1 MLMARLRRSLSRSG
15 IPGDPFCA
23 CARGSTTNI
32 PASNTTAAA
41 FPFVIIALT
50 CPVRNLHPPAPCRS
64 HHAIPSALIPIR
76 TATIFRNSCPSAL
89 LWGMIPARTGFAPF
103 GRDTEVL
110 MPAPITSMEAARV
123 AALNR
128 YAILDSEPEQ
138 SFDDLVLLA
147 AHICKVPMAM
157 ISLVDDH
164 RQWFKS
170 KLGLQ
175 VEETPRDISICT
187 HTIQQGD
194 LFIVPD
200 TLQDPRFRENPL
212 VVGEPHIR
220 FYAGTPLVNDD
231 DFALGTLCVVD
242 REPRELDAEQ
252 KDALNALG
260 RLALRQMELRLN
272 LQLLKE
278 ALNDRTRE
286 EHARELELKRLEEK
300 LVRVLGLKI

>member
-1 MLMARLRRSLSRSG
+1 
-15 IPGDPFCA
+15 
-23 CARGSTTNI
+23 
-32 PASNTTAAA
+32 
-41 FPFVIIALT
+41 
-50 CPVRNLHPPAPCRS
+50 
-64 HHAIPSALIPIR
+64 
-76 TATIFRNSCPSAL
+76 
-89 LWGMIPARTGFAPF
+89 MISARTGFAPL
-103 GRDTEVL
+103 GGNPEVR

-138 SFDDLVLLA
+138 SFDDLVTLA
-147 AHICKVPMAM
+147 AHICKVPIAM
-157 ISLVDDH
+157 LSLVDDH

-170 KLGLQ
+170 KLGVQ
-175 VEETPRDISICT
+175 VEETPRESSICS
-187 HTIQQGD
+187 HAIQQGD

-200 TLQDPRFRENPL
+200 TLLDPRFRDNPL
-212 VVGEPHIR
+212 VLGEPHVR
-220 FYAGTPLVNDD
+220 FYAGAPLINDD

-242 REPRELDAEQ
+242 RQPRELDADQ
-252 KDALNALG
+252 KEALLALG